1 MPEEYVD
8 KRLAMAAGFGKGIA
22 AWVKEEQRKKI
33 QQQGTE
39 SQMLRILLPQLFMQK
54 RFEQEQKQE
63 WTIAQQRQELEL
75 EKLRIQQGES
85 AVDVSLKLSE
95 MDLAIEDFKLK
106 RENYERTW
114 ELDREKFDYTKQQD
128 YMQNAIALLGQNTQM
143 LIAHAGNMTTLATQG
158 TAEQK
163 QQWAKELDNLQF
175 EHNKMLEALRQT
187 FQAGEAGL
195 RRTFEET
202 QAELG
207 RTFQRGMAGER
218 TVQDKIEQ
226 WRSDVIDLQTKS
238 PAWAEYQKNPKNL
251 QAANEVKIAIDA
263 LEARRLEIPAD
274 VRPSVEE
281 LPLMQLGE
289 QRRLRRDIPS
299 ELVPRLRSAIGVGKP
314 TVPTT
319 AAEVL
324 EQYKSTIRWTQGDL
338 DTIKKMTE
346 VEKAEFWSKAY
357 RKLKD
362 SGVPEDV
369 IAILE
374 KELGIR

>member
-1 MPEEYVD
+1 MPEEYTD
-8 KRLAMAAGFGKGIA
+8 KRLAMAAGLGKGIS
-22 AWVKEEQRKKI
+22 AWIKGQQEAKI
-33 QQQGTE
+33 KQQGAE
-39 SQMLRILLPQLFMQK
+39 SQMLRQLLPQLFMQK

-75 EKLRIQQGES
+75 GKLRIQQTES
-85 AVDVSLKLSE
+85 AIDVSLKLNE
-95 MDLAIEDFKLK
+95 MDLAIEDFRLK

-128 YMQNAIALLGQNTQM
+128 YMKNAIDLLGQNTQI

-163 QQWAKELDNLQF
+163 QQWAKELDSLQF
-175 EHNKMLEALRQT
+175 EHNKMLETLRQT
-187 FQAGEAGL
+187 FQTGEAGL

-218 TVQDKIEQ
+218 TVQDKIEE

-238 PAWAEYQKNPKNL
+238 PSWAEYRENPKNL

-289 QRRLRRDIPS
+289 QRRLKKDIPS
-299 ELVPRLRSAIGVGKP
+299 ELAPRLQSAVGVGKI
-314 TVPTT
+314 TT
-319 AAEVL
+319 A
-324 EQYKSTIRWTQGDL
+324 S
-338 DTIKKMTE
+338 
-346 VEKAEFWSKAY
+346 
-357 RKLKD
+357 
-362 SGVPEDV
+362 DV
-369 IAILE
+369 INNSVIENKAAALQAIEALKGKDAETKARLWQQIYSKIKGKLSEEQIAIIE
-374 KELGIR
+374 KELGLQ